1 MQQDVALA
9 PPHPANWFDR
19 FGASA
24 VMGVLNVTPDSFS
37 DGGDHLDPAAAIS
50 AGLQMVEDGAAIL
63 DIGGESTRPGSA
75 AVSLE
80 DEQARILPVVRGLR
94 DAGVPLSIDT
104 RNAATMRVALDAGAT
119 IVNDVSALRHDPASA
134 SVVAAHGCPVIL
146 MHMRG
151 TPDTMTALAQYGDVA
166 AEVAAELAAAVARA
180 EAAGIDRARLALDP
194 GIGFAKTG
202 AQNVPLLR
210 GLGQVAALGL
220 PLVVGVSRKRFIG
233 ALGGRTVPRDR
244 VAGSLAAG
252 LFALSR
258 GARILRAHDVAA
270 TVEAVRVWHALAG

>member
-50 AGLQMVEDGAAIL
+50 AGLQMVEDGAVIL

-94 DAGVPLSIDT
+94 DAGVPLSVDT
-104 RNAATMRVALDAGAT
+104 RNAATMRGGP
-119 IVNDVSALRHDPASA
+119 RCRGHDRERRLGPPA
-134 SVVAAHGCPVIL
+134 
-146 MHMRG
+146 
-151 TPDTMTALAQYGDVA
+151 
-166 AEVAAELAAAVARA
+166 
-180 EAAGIDRARLALDP
+180 
-194 GIGFAKTG
+194 
-202 AQNVPLLR
+202 
-210 GLGQVAALGL
+210 
-220 PLVVGVSRKRFIG
+220 
-233 ALGGRTVPRDR
+233 
-244 VAGSLAAG
+244 
-252 LFALSR
+252 
-258 GARILRAHDVAA
+258 
-270 TVEAVRVWHALAG
+270 